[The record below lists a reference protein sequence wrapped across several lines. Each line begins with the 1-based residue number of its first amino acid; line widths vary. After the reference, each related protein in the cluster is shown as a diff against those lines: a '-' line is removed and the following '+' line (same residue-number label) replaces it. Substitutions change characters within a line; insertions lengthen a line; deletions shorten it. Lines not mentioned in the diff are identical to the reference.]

1 MQRGDILYADLAP
14 SLGSEADK
22 LRPIIIVSNNI
33 INRTTVKN
41 QRGVITIV
49 PLTTNVKRV
58 LSFQV
63 FLPADITG
71 LQYDSKAQAEQIRS
85 IAYERFLPDILGRV
99 PASYMARL
107 EATLKRHLA
116 FQ

>member
-1 MQRGDILYADLAP
+1 MQRGDIVYANLAP
-14 SLGSEADK
+14 SLDSEADK
-22 LRPIIIVSNNI
+22 LRPVIVVSNNI

-49 PLTTNVKRV
+49 PLTTNVRRV

-63 FLPADITG
+63 FLPADVTG

-85 IAYERFLPDILGRV
+85 IAYERFLPDILGHV
-99 PASYMARL
+99 PSSYMLQL
-107 EATLKRHLA
+107 ENALKRHLE
-116 FQ
+116 FE